1 MYTPC
6 IRHAQC
12 VSHAHNEQGVA
23 VGEKILAYRNLWS
36 PRDRRRSRYSLV
48 AEPRQISLSDDLSRP
63 QFPYFEDQFWSFLR
77 ILRIILR
84 KTSFLVNPPVHENVV
99 DMLYFSANIWS
110 KKRIQFFPLLFFLLL
125 RSTRSGAQKKEFE
138 REFSERKKNEIFAI
152 RVRRII
158 SSILAG
164 LVSSGRK
171 DRASFPNGS
180 RTIYEC
186 VNLSPEGFLRWTGNE
201 PCETAFPNDF
211 QTTTIRR
218 GPSRPTTRYKFVCPV
233 FWPHLPCII
242 REHSCERSANA
253 ATRCR

>member
-1 MYTPC
+1 MPPC

-36 PRDRRRSRYSLV
+36 PRDRPRSRYSLV

-110 KKRIQFFPLLFFLLL
+110 KKRIQFFPLLFFTTSIN
-125 RSTRSGAQKKEFE
+125 RVGCTKERIRE
-138 REFSERKKNEIFAI
+138 RIFRTEEEWNFCDTRKKNHFVDFGRPCLLGTKRSSIISERIGDDLRVRKSFPGGIFAMD
-152 RVRRII
+152 RQRTVWN
-158 SSILAG
+158 S
-164 LVSSGRK
+164 VSQRFPDDHDSTRPV
-171 DRASFPNGS
+171 ASDHP
-180 RTIYEC
+180 
-186 VNLSPEGFLRWTGNE
+186 L
-201 PCETAFPNDF
+201 
-211 QTTTIRR
+211 
-218 GPSRPTTRYKFVCPV
+218 
-233 FWPHLPCII
+233 
-242 REHSCERSANA
+242 
-253 ATRCR
+253 

>member
-1 MYTPC
+1 MPPC

-36 PRDRRRSRYSLV
+36 LRDRRRSRYSLV

-110 KKRIQFFPLLFFLLL
+110 KKRIQFFPLLFFYYFDQPGRLHK
-125 RSTRSGAQKKEFE
+125 RKNS
-138 REFSERKKNEIFAI
+138 REN
-152 RVRRII
+152 
-158 SSILAG
+158 
-164 LVSSGRK
+164 
-171 DRASFPNGS
+171 FPNG
-180 RTIYEC
+180 RRMK
-186 VNLSPEGFLRWTGNE
+186 FLRY
-201 PCETAFPNDF
+201 A
-211 QTTTIRR
+211 
-218 GPSRPTTRYKFVCPV
+218 
-233 FWPHLPCII
+233 
-242 REHSCERSANA
+242 
-253 ATRCR
+253 